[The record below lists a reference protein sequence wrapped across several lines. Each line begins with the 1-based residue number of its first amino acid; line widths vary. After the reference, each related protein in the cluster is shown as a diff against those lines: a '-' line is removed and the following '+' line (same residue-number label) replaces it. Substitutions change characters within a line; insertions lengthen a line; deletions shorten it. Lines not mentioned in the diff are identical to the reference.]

1 MVPNRPSQ
9 TAEAVCLMRASER
22 PRDPARRI
30 LDDPYAVL
38 FLGPVARATLAS
50 LDMTAP
56 ITRLTDRFASGLT
69 TFVVC
74 RHRWIDERMLAAL
87 RRGVEQV
94 VILGAG
100 YDTRAH
106 RFANELDGRPVYEV
120 DFPATSR
127 RKAKIVARE
136 ARHLPVADVH
146 RVEIDFE
153 KDSLGDRLALAGF
166 RRGAPTF
173 VVWEGVS
180 MYLTRE
186 AVKGTLG
193 AVRELVG
200 KGSEAAMDFWYL
212 IDSPGIL
219 ATAQRVGAN
228 LLALLGEPVTFGI
241 HPEDVGPFLRRLGW
255 KQAALAEGAELEK
268 LYVKDG
274 RRMQPAVY
282 VAAARST

>member
-22 PRDPARRI
+22 LRDPATRI
-30 LDDPYAVL
+30 LDDPYAAL

-50 LDMTAP
+50 LDVGAP
-56 ITRLTDRFASGLT
+56 ITRLTDRFAMGLT

-74 RHRWIDERMLAAL
+74 RHRWIDERLVATL
-87 RRGVEQV
+87 KRGVEQV

-106 RFANELDGRPVYEV
+106 RFATELGDRPVFEV

-127 RKAKIVARE
+127 RKAKIVERE
-136 ARHLPVADVH
+136 KRRLPAAGVR

-180 MYLTRE
+180 MYLTRD
-186 AVKGTLG
+186 AVKATL
-193 AVRELVG
+193 ASVHELVG

-219 ATAQRVGAN
+219 ATAQRMGAN
-228 LLALLGEPVTFGI
+228 LLALVGEPVTFGI
-241 HPEDVGPFLRRLGW
+241 HPEDVGPFLRRLEW
-255 KQAALAEGAELEK
+255 KVAALAEGSDLEK

-274 RRMQPAVY
+274 RRVQPGVY
-282 VAAARST
+282 MAAARTT